1 MSANLLLFLTG
12 KTKMSVKS
20 FLRYE
25 RPSVAVHSAFVYD
38 ATFEYTSCILKSLKV
53 FIRSET

>member
-1 MSANLLLFLTG
+1 
-12 KTKMSVKS
+12 MSVKS

-38 ATFEYTSCILKSLKV
+38 ATFEYTPCILKSLKV